1 MTFCNI
7 QDSLVKDAICLWALA
22 CDMTCFSSDVTPRFN
37 LYLGLISLDLL
48 GLMLLDQGGI
58 RFF

>member
-1 MTFCNI
+1 MR
-7 QDSLVKDAICLWALA
+7 DSLVKDAICLWALA
-22 CDMTCFSSDVTPRFN
+22 SDMTCFSSDLTPRFN

>member
-1 MTFCNI
+1 M
-7 QDSLVKDAICLWALA
+7 KDATCLWALA
-22 CDMTCFSSDVTPRFN
+22 SDMTCFGSDLTQRFN